1 MESAYLS
8 VMVSGSVSQL
18 VQERLNLAERDA
30 LVRQARLHRPLFG
43 QIRLAV
49 GQFMVSSGK
58 WVAGR
63 PRRKT
68 RSLEIPTAYKLAR

>member
-1 MESAYLS
+1 
-8 VMVSGSVSQL
+8 
-18 VQERLNLAERDA
+18 
-30 LVRQARLHRPLFG
+30 
-43 QIRLAV
+43 
-49 GQFMVSSGK
+49 MVSSGK